1 MLVFMVVI
9 VAAFMTASRSLGK
22 LKSGV
27 DSDRSSSRSTAYQ
40 NARRV
45 DILKEMSGA
54 ESLSLM
60 ETQSLVVKACEGERL
75 QKILSLVM
83 KMAREEGLRKDLKSK
98 PARARGP
105 KG

>member
-9 VAAFMTASRSLGK
+9 VAAFMTVSRSLGK

-45 DILKEMSGA
+45 DILKGMSG
-54 ESLSLM
+54 LSLM